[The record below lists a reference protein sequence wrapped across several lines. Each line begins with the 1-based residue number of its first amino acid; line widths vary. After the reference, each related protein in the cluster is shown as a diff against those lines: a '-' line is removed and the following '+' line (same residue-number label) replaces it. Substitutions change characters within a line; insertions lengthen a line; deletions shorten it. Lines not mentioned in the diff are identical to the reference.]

1 MELKKY
7 LGLVSMIKIFY
18 TSILLIF
25 FAQAHA
31 NSLQQSEHRIAIL
44 VNDYMITSY
53 DIIQRM
59 KMNSII
65 NRIEISSENDQF
77 FMNSVAEQLIQEKL
91 KNEKIKEYEIK
102 IDDEELNSY
111 EANFLLSINFDK
123 INLINLMETNNI
135 KYSLLKDF
143 LVIELS
149 WQKLINTLY
158 YRITSASNTEI
169 NEILSRNESLSANQA
184 KNLVIQKQLDLNSSK
199 LLRDMYNEAT
209 IEYR

>member
-1 MELKKY
+1 
-7 LGLVSMIKIFY
+7 
-18 TSILLIF
+18 
-25 FAQAHA
+25 
-31 NSLQQSEHRIAIL
+31 
-44 VNDYMITSY
+44 
-53 DIIQRM
+53 
-59 KMNSII
+59 
-65 NRIEISSENDQF
+65 
-77 FMNSVAEQLIQEKL
+77 
-91 KNEKIKEYEIK
+91 
-102 IDDEELNSY
+102 
-111 EANFLLSINFDK
+111 
-123 INLINLMETNNI
+123 METNNI